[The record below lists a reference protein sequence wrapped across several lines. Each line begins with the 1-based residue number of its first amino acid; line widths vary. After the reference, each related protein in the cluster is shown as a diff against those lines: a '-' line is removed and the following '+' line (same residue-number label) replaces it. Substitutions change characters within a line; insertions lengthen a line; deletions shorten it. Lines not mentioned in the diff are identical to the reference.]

1 MLSQVTVTVNGSPV
15 LAPPGAAVAR
25 AIAGQACR
33 TSVTGEP
40 CGALCGMG
48 VCYEYPARA
57 LKTWLPLQAARTRS
71 TTQSEEVLDELEGRV
86 TRNHNR
92 L

>member
-15 LAPPGAAVAR
+15 LAPPGATVAVAV

-40 CGALCGMG
+40 RGALCGMG
-48 VCYEYPARA
+48 ICYEC
-57 LKTWLPLQAARTRS
+57 
-71 TTQSEEVLDELEGRV
+71 RV
-86 TRNHNR
+86 TINGKPHCRSCQV
-92 L
+92 LCEAGMEVKTDE

>member
-15 LAPPGAAVAR
+15 LVPSGATVAVAV

-40 CGALCGMG
+40 RGALCGMG
-48 VCYEYPARA
+48 ICYECRVAINGK
-57 LKTWLPLQAARTRS
+57 LHCRS
-71 TTQSEEVLDELEGRV
+71 CQVLCEAGMEVTTDER
-86 TRNHNR
+86 
-92 L
+92 